1 VVLAKYYSLDA
12 QLDEGFNVV
21 GFGRERALSDMLDL
35 ADERAANLISLVADE
50 EPVTALYY
58 HENAASYREGTAEDK
73 VTALFYNWQAAV
85 FGEALAYFNGTFDSA
100 ISEAGASPLWEWGAA
115 SVAPAGDGD
124 SETGSGDATPTP
136 TPTPED

>member
-1 VVLAKYYSLDA
+1 
-12 QLDEGFNVV
+12 
-21 GFGRERALSDMLDL
+21 MLDL

-58 HENAASYREGTAEDK
+58 HENAASYREGTAADK

-100 ISEAGASPLWEWGAA
+100 ISDAGASPLWEWGAA
-115 SVAPAGDGD
+115 SVDPAGAGASEDG
-124 SETGSGDATPTP
+124 ETTPTSTPTP
-136 TPTPED
+136 D